1 MQRHAGTPGAPKR
14 LSKRTL
20 LFYSLPNISISVAQL
35 PIGIY
40 LNDLYTT
47 ALGVSLGLVG
57 IAIFVSRLTDVVTD
71 PIIGSLSDNWQT
83 RFGRRK
89 LWVFLGTP
97 LMIAS
102 LWFLFVPPDG
112 ADVWWLFVFICLFYL
127 ANTMIDLPYRAWG
140 ADLSTDYGERSHVTG
155 WREAFG
161 FIGNLVVFAVPIYMI
176 FALGQTKITD
186 WTLGIALVTAISL
199 PVFVLVALIF
209 VPEPPRE
216 RVQRGPVD
224 WKGGLRLVWR
234 NGAFRRLALM
244 GLIFTVAIGTTT
256 ATSLYFV
263 DHVMGVRRIYPYIL
277 FGYFMASI
285 IGIPIWAAIARR
297 IGKHKATALAILWLS
312 IWSAPIPFLDA
323 GDFNIFLALM
333 LLKGSAI
340 GALLFL
346 PVSMAADVVDLDT
359 LRSGRQ
365 RTGLYFAIWGMIVKL
380 AAGIAGLMVG
390 VVGAAGFNS
399 ACASPG
405 KMSAAM
411 AFKNPD
417 ASPEQLAT
425 LVREGLAAADC
436 VNSDWSLLVLACFYS
451 IIPAIFAL
459 TALRSMWTY
468 PITQERQRRLRAA
481 IARRNA
487 AHPH

>member
-1 MQRHAGTPGAPKR
+1 MQQHAGTRGAPKR

-102 LWFLFVPPDG
+102 LWFLFVPPQG
-112 ADVWWLFVFICLFYL
+112 ADVWWLFVMISLFYL

-186 WTLGIALVTAISL
+186 WTWGIALVTAISL
-199 PVFVLVALIF
+199 PVFVLLALIF

-216 RVQRGPVD
+216 RVQREPVK
-224 WKGGLRLVWR
+224 WLAGLRIVS
-234 NGAFRRLALM
+234 GLM
-244 GLIFTVAIGTTT
+244 FMQHGTQKIFGFPAPARGPFELF
-256 ATSLYFV
+256 SQ
-263 DHVMGVRRIYPYIL
+263 MGVGGVLELVGGAMIVLGL
-277 FGYFMASI
+277 FTRFA
-285 IGIPIWAAIARR
+285 
-297 IGKHKATALAILWLS
+297 
-312 IWSAPIPFLDA
+312 
-323 GDFNIFLALM
+323 ALM
-333 LLKGSAI
+333 LAI
-340 GALLFL
+340 TMAVAFFMVHKAALSGANPGELALIYLVGFL
-346 PVSMAADVVDLDT
+346 
-359 LRSGRQ
+359 
-365 RTGLYFAIWGMIVKL
+365 
-380 AAGIAGLMVG
+380 
-390 VVGAAGFNS
+390 
-399 ACASPG
+399 
-405 KMSAAM
+405 
-411 AFKNPD
+411 
-417 ASPEQLAT
+417 T
-425 LVREGLAAADC
+425 LVFAGAGKFSADK
-436 VNSDWSLLVLACFYS
+436 A
-451 IIPAIFAL
+451 
-459 TALRSMWTY
+459 
-468 PITQERQRRLRAA
+468 
-481 IARRNA
+481 
-487 AHPH
+487 